1 MLQVWKDRS
10 HGAGMQGGRLSGS
23 FFQIRVRGDRERRK
37 KDDEMN
43 FWRIKKKIQPK
54 PIYQVD
60 PVIHTLYTLC
70 EFAHMVIVN
79 FLTTRCDLI
88 ILFFLFVSRFL
99 LFVGIHFRELVVV
112 DVFFGHS

>member
-23 FFQIRVRGDRERRK
+23 FFQSRVRGDRERRK

-43 FWRIKKKIQPK
+43 FWRIKKTTQTNLSSRSGHTHF
-54 PIYQVD
+54 
-60 PVIHTLYTLC
+60 IHTVRIRAHGNS
-70 EFAHMVIVN
+70 EFFDN
-79 FLTTRCDLI
+79 PLRFNYS
-88 ILFFLFVSRFL
+88 FFLFVSRFL
-99 LFVGIHFRELVVV
+99 LFVGIHFRDLVVV